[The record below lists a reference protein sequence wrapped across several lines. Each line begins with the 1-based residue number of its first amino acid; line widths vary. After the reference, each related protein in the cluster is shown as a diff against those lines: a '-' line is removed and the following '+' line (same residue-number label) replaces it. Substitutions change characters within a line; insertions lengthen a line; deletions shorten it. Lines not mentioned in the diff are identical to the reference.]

1 MRLSSINKTET
12 NSTNC
17 RQIRFNQH
25 KMSKQTI
32 AFIFSIMTLTSI
44 GQDNSYHAEIDKW
57 HATRI
62 DALKKPNGWLNLEG
76 LFWLQ
81 TGVNRFGAA
90 STNELVYAN
99 PLFPVHLGDFVLEAG
114 KVHWK
119 QVAAEKITIKNSDGV
134 VIDDLSGINL
144 LSEKEGT
151 YTSQW
156 KDFVWVVIQREDKIG
171 VRFRNLKAKTLLE
184 FKGIERFTVDP
195 KWRIK
200 AKVIP
205 QDQNPLMIMNVL
217 GQNTAQKHGGQ
228 LVFEIDGQSYRLD
241 AIDEGGQRLFVTFA
255 DATSG
260 KTTYGSGR
268 FIELDRPNADGETFI
283 DFNKAYNPPCAFTEF
298 ATCPLPPAQNRLS
311 IAIPAGEK
319 KYGHH

>member
-1 MRLSSINKTET
+1 MRKFAIVTILTLLSLTILV
-12 NSTNC
+12 STNA
-17 RQIRFNQH
+17 
-25 KMSKQTI
+25 QTSTYF
-32 AFIFSIMTLTSI
+32 AEVEAW
-44 GQDNSYHAEIDKW
+44 NSD
-57 HATRI
+57 RI
-62 DALKKPNGWLNLEG
+62 DALKQPNGWLNLEG
-76 LFWLQ
+76 LFWFKK
-81 TGVNRFGAA
+81 GVNSFGSA
-90 STNELVYAN
+90 STNDLVYDNAA
-99 PLFPVHLGDFVLEAG
+99 FPKHLGDFIYEDG
-114 KVHWK
+114 KVYWK
-119 QVAAEKITIKNSDGV
+119 DGITDKIIINDG
-134 VIDDLSGINL
+134 DLVLANAGTLNL
-144 LSEKEGT
+144 LTAPEGK

-156 KDFVWVVIQREDKIG
+156 KDFVWIVIQREDKVG

-184 FKGIERFTVDP
+184 FKGIERFPVDA

-228 LVFEIDGQSYRLD
+228 LVFDIEGKTYRLD
-241 AIDEGGQRLFVTFA
+241 AIDEGGVRLFVTFA

-268 FIELDRPNADGETFI
+268 FIELDKPDTDGYTYI

-298 ATCPLPPAQNRLS
+298 ATCPLPPPQNRLS

-319 KYGHH
+319 KYGQH

>member
-1 MRLSSINKTET
+1 MRKLIIIPILTLFSLSIFAQTDNYLGEVEQW
-12 NSTNC
+12 NS
-17 RQIRFNQH
+17 
-25 KMSKQTI
+25 
-32 AFIFSIMTLTSI
+32 
-44 GQDNSYHAEIDKW
+44 
-57 HATRI
+57 TRI
-62 DALKKPNGWLNLEG
+62 DALKQPDGWLNLEG
-76 LFWLQ
+76 LFWLKK
-81 TGVNRFGAA
+81 GVNSFGAA
-90 STNELVYAN
+90 SENDLVYDN
-99 PLFPVHLGDFVLEAG
+99 SSFPKHIGDFIYENGQVF
-114 KVHWK
+114 WK
-119 QVAAEKITIKNSDGV
+119 DANKEKITIKDKAGLALR
-134 VIDDLSGINL
+134 DYEGLNL
-144 LSEKEGT
+144 LTTTEGS

-156 KDFVWVVIQREDKIG
+156 NDFIWVVIQREDKVG

-184 FKGIERFTVDP
+184 FKGIERFPVDP
-195 KWRIK
+195 IWRVK

-228 LVFEIDGQSYRLD
+228 LVFDIEGKTYRLD
-241 AIDEGGQRLFVTFA
+241 AIDEGGVRLFVAFA

-268 FIELDRPNADGETFI
+268 FIELERPDATGYTYI

-298 ATCPLPPAQNRLS
+298 ATCPLPPPQNRLS

>member
-1 MRLSSINKTET
+1 MKKIATACILTFITMLSFGQPNAYLSAIDNWHIE
-12 NSTNC
+12 
-17 RQIRFNQH
+17 RIE
-25 KMSKQTI
+25 
-32 AFIFSIMTLTSI
+32 AF
-44 GQDNSYHAEIDKW
+44 
-57 HATRI
+57 
-62 DALKKPNGWLNLEG
+62 KKPDGWLNLEG

-81 TGVNRFGAA
+81 KGVNKFGADA
-90 STNELVYAN
+90 SNDLVYNN
-99 PLFPVHLGDFVLEAG
+99 PDFPAYLGSFFFNGEQVFWQNNTKD
-114 KVHWK
+114 KV
-119 QVAAEKITIKNSDGV
+119 IIKNTAGEVKVDFTN
-134 VIDDLSGINL
+134 LNL
-144 LSEKEGT
+144 LSNKEGE

-156 KDFVWVVIQREDKIG
+156 KDFVWVVIKREDKVG

-184 FKGIERFTVDP
+184 FNGIERFPVDS

-228 LVFEIDGQSYRLD
+228 LVFEIDGKTYRLD

-268 FIELDRPNADGETFI
+268 FIELDRPDANGETYI
-283 DFNKAYNPPCAFTEF
+283 DFNKSYNPPCAFTEF
-298 ATCPLPPAQNRLS
+298 ATCPLPPPQNRLT

>member
-1 MRLSSINKTET
+1 MFAQTDNYLAEVKQW
-12 NSTNC
+12 NSA
-17 RQIRFNQH
+17 R
-25 KMSKQTI
+25 I
-32 AFIFSIMTLTSI
+32 A
-44 GQDNSYHAEIDKW
+44 
-57 HATRI
+57 
-62 DALKKPNGWLNLEG
+62 ALKQPDGWLNLEG
-76 LFWLQ
+76 LFWFKK
-81 TGVNRFGAA
+81 GVNSFGSA
-90 STNELVYAN
+90 STNDLVYNNAA
-99 PLFPVHLGDFVLEAG
+99 FPKHLGDFIYEDG
-114 KVHWK
+114 KVYWK
-119 QVAAEKITIKNSDGV
+119 DAGAEKITIKEGDLVQNSG
-134 VIDDLSGINL
+134 SINL
-144 LSEKEGT
+144 LTATEGQ

-156 KDFVWVVIQREDKIG
+156 KNFVWIVIQREDKVG

-184 FKGIERFTVDP
+184 FKGIERFPVDA

-205 QDQNPLMIMNVL
+205 QNQNPLMIMNVL

-228 LVFEIDGQSYRLD
+228 LVFDIDGTTYRLD
-241 AIDEGGQRLFVTFA
+241 AIDEGGIRLFVTFA

-268 FIELDRPNADGETFI
+268 FIELERPDANGYTYI

-298 ATCPLPPAQNRLS
+298 ATCPLPPPQNRLN

>member
-1 MRLSSINKTET
+1 MRKITIASFFTILFLSSI
-12 NSTNC
+12 
-17 RQIRFNQH
+17 
-25 KMSKQTI
+25 
-32 AFIFSIMTLTSI
+32 
-44 GQDNSYHAEIDKW
+44 GQSNPYLIEVDQW

-62 DALKKPNGWLNLEG
+62 EALKKPNGWLNLEG

-81 TGVNRFGAA
+81 AGVNRFG
-90 STNELVYAN
+90 SDTKNELVYAN
-99 PLFPVHLGDFVLEAG
+99 PIFPAHLGDFVLEG
-114 KVHWK
+114 EKVYWRNA
-119 QVAAEKITIKNSDGV
+119 VGEKIQLKNSAGALIQD
-134 VIDDLSGINL
+134 ISSINL
-144 LSEKEGT
+144 LSESEGE

-156 KDFVWVVIQREDKIG
+156 KDFVWVVIKRADKIG

-184 FKGIERFTVDP
+184 FKGIERFPVDA
-195 KWRIK
+195 KWRIQ

-228 LVFEIDGQSYRLD
+228 LVFEIDGKTYRLD
-241 AIDEGGQRLFVTFA
+241 AIDEGGKRLFVTFA

-260 KTTYGSGR
+260 KTTYGAGR
-268 FIELDRPNADGETFI
+268 FIELEKPDENGMTYI

-298 ATCPLPPAQNRLS
+298 ATCPLPPAQNRLN
-311 IAIPAGEK
+311 IEIPVGEK

>member
-1 MRLSSINKTET
+1 MFAQTDNYLAEVKQW
-12 NSTNC
+12 NSA
-17 RQIRFNQH
+17 R
-25 KMSKQTI
+25 I
-32 AFIFSIMTLTSI
+32 A
-44 GQDNSYHAEIDKW
+44 
-57 HATRI
+57 
-62 DALKKPNGWLNLEG
+62 ALKQPDGWLNLEG
-76 LFWLQ
+76 LFWFKK
-81 TGVNRFGAA
+81 GVNSFGSA
-90 STNELVYAN
+90 STNDLVYNNAA
-99 PLFPVHLGDFVLEAG
+99 FPKHLGDFIYEDG
-114 KVHWK
+114 KVYWK
-119 QVAAEKITIKNSDGV
+119 DAGAEKITIKEGDLVQNSG
-134 VIDDLSGINL
+134 SINL
-144 LSEKEGT
+144 LTATEGQ

-156 KDFVWVVIQREDKIG
+156 KNFVWIVIQREDKVG

-184 FKGIERFTVDP
+184 FKGIERFPVDA

-205 QDQNPLMIMNVL
+205 QNQNPLMIMNVL

-228 LVFEIDGQSYRLD
+228 LVFDIDGTTYRLD
-241 AIDEGGQRLFVTFA
+241 AIDEGGIRLFVTFA

-268 FIELDRPNADGETFI
+268 FIELERPDAAGYTYI

-298 ATCPLPPAQNRLS
+298 ATCPLPPPQNRLN

>member
-1 MRLSSINKTET
+1 MRKLSI
-12 NSTNC
+12 
-17 RQIRFNQH
+17 I
-25 KMSKQTI
+25 
-32 AFIFSIMTLTSI
+32 FIFIFFAFSSI
-44 GQDNSYHAEIDKW
+44 GQSNYIAEVAQW

-62 DALKKPNGWLNLEG
+62 VALKQPNGWLNLEG
-76 LFWLQ
+76 LFWLH
-81 TGVNRFGAA
+81 TGVNQFG
-90 STNELVYAN
+90 SSSKNDLVYAN
-99 PLFPVHLGDFVLEAG
+99 PAFPAHIGDFILEEG
-114 KVHWK
+114 KVFWK
-119 QVAAEKITIKNSDGV
+119 QVAAEKITIKNRVGNEIEAIASVD
-134 VIDDLSGINL
+134 L
-144 LSEKEGT
+144 LSDKEGT

-156 KDFVWVVIQREDKIG
+156 KDFVWVVIKREDKIG

-184 FKGIERFTVDP
+184 FKGIERFPVDP
-195 KWRIK
+195 TWRIK

-228 LVFEIDGQSYRLD
+228 LVFEIEGKTYRLD

-268 FIELDRPNADGETFI
+268 FIELDRPDANGETYI
-283 DFNKAYNPPCAFTEF
+283 DFNKSYNPPCAFTEF
-298 ATCPLPPAQNRLS
+298 ATCPLPPPQNRLS
-311 IAIPAGEK
+311 FAIPAGEK